1 MKLKMKNKLNSTALL
16 LSIMLM
22 SFVSH
27 ASDLENSPKLSFTI
41 GATHL
46 TNEGFDALKGSGR
59 TVDDEYGASHFKV
72 SYNISPT
79 LALET
84 GSLSSSEI
92 TSSIYVGSSGTLH
105 GKSYSVSVGC
115 RSCATGAGEG
125 TLNLKAEIDNS
136 FMFGVKLTAPSKG
149 PLKLYSTIG
158 ILYWDVDYTATG
170 AQFTYDGS
178 TKSGRFLEVDGN
190 DAYMGLGISY
200 EINKNSSFA
209 FDYSVAK
216 IHDSRIRGSSL
227 TWIQSF

>member
-1 MKLKMKNKLNSTALL
+1 MKNKLVFAVIL
-16 LSIMLM
+16 LSTMFS
-22 SFVSH
+22 SFTIH
-27 ASDLENSPKLSFTI
+27 ANDLGDSPKLSFTI

-46 TNEGFDALKGSGR
+46 TNEGFDALKGTGR

-79 LALET
+79 LALEA

-115 RSCATGAGEG
+115 RSCAIGAGEG

-136 FMFGVKLTAPSKG
+136 YMFGVKLTAPSKG
-149 PLKLYSTIG
+149 AFGLYASIG
-158 ILYWDVDYTATG
+158 VLYWDVDYTATG
-170 AQFTYDGS
+170 AQFTYDG
-178 TKSGRFLEVDGN
+178 TAKSGRFLEVDGN

-200 EINKNSSFA
+200 EINRNSSFA
-209 FDYSVAK
+209 LDYSVAK
-216 IHDSRIRGSSL
+216 IHESRIRGSSL

>member
-1 MKLKMKNKLNSTALL
+1 MKNKILSTMVLFSMIFA
-16 LSIMLM
+16 
-22 SFVSH
+22 SFAVH
-27 ASDLENSPKLSFTI
+27 ANDVEDSPKLSFTI

-46 TNEGFDALKGSGR
+46 INEGFDALKGSGR
-59 TVDDEYGASHFKV
+59 TVDDEHGVSHFKI
-72 SYNISPT
+72 SYNLSPT
-79 LALET
+79 LALEA

-105 GKSYSVSVGC
+105 GKSYSVAVGC
-115 RSCATGAGEG
+115 ESCATGAGDG

-136 FMFGVKLTAPSKG
+136 YLFGVKFTAPSQG
-149 PLKLYSTIG
+149 ALGLYSSIG

-170 AQFTYDGS
+170 AQFTYDG
-178 TKSGRFLEVDGN
+178 TAKSGRFLEVDGN

-200 EINKNSSFA
+200 EINKNSSIA

-227 TWIQSF
+227 TWSQSF